1 MAKKQKS
8 FRPKARLPKGMR
20 DLRAG
25 EVAERR
31 AMLARIQEVYE
42 SYGFDPLETSALEYA
57 DALGKFLP
65 DADRPNE
72 GVFSFQDDDEQ
83 WLSLRYDLT
92 APLARMVAENYDALP
107 KPFRRYQ
114 TGQVWRNEK
123 PGPGRFREFTQCDA
137 DTVGSPEMAAD
148 AELCAMV
155 ADALEAVGI
164 ARGDYVVRVNNRKI
178 LDGVLE
184 TIGVPAGDD
193 GAHKRL
199 TVLRAIDKL
208 DRLGT
213 EGVRALLGE
222 GRKDESGDYTEGA
235 GLSPD
240 QAETVLAF
248 VNAGADDRGEVVK
261 ELRALVRDS
270 ETGLTGVAELE
281 EIGHLLD
288 VIDYGPDRIVFDP
301 SVVRGLGYY
310 TGPVFE
316 AELTFEVK
324 DEKGQPIR
332 FGSVGGGGRY
342 DDLVSRFKG
351 TTVPATGVSIG
362 VDRLLAAL
370 NALGT
375 SKSMALPAPVVVLP
389 LDKERMDDYQR
400 MVWELR
406 AGGIRAEMYLGGAGM
421 KAQLKYA
428 DRRGAPIAIIQGSDE
443 MERGEV
449 TLKDL
454 VLGEKLS
461 AEIED
466 NTAWREDQP
475 AQVSA
480 PREKLVDAVKDMLAR
495 PHHAR

>member
-1 MAKKQKS
+1 MAKTQKE
-8 FRPKARLPKGMR
+8 FRPRARLPKGMR

-25 EVAERR
+25 DVAARR
-31 AMLARIQEVYE
+31 AMLARITAVYE
-42 SYGFDPLETSALEYA
+42 AYGFDPLETSSIEYA

-72 GVFSFQDDDEQ
+72 GVFSFEDDDGQ

-92 APLARMVAENYDALP
+92 APLARMVAENYDGLP

-155 ADALEAVGI
+155 ADALEAAGI
-164 ARGDYVVRVNNRKI
+164 ARGGYIVRINNRKI

-184 TIGVPAGDD
+184 RIGVPGDAAG
-193 GAHKRL
+193 GRQRL
-199 TVLRAIDKL
+199 AVLRAIDKL

-213 EGVRALLGE
+213 DGVRALLGS

-235 GLSPD
+235 KLSAD
-240 QAETVLAF
+240 QADTVLAF
-248 VNAGADDRGEVVK
+248 VGARAADRAGTIAA
-261 ELRALVRDS
+261 LAALVEGS
-270 ETGLTGVAELE
+270 ETGEAGVRELE
-281 EIGHLLD
+281 EIGSLLD
-288 VIDYGPDRIVFDP
+288 AVEYGADRVVFDP

-324 DEKGQPIR
+324 DAAGQPVR
-332 FGSVGGGGRY
+332 FGSIGGGGRY

-351 TTVPATGVSIG
+351 SAIPATGVSIG

-370 NALGT
+370 DVLG
-375 SKSMALPAPVVVLP
+375 SGAAEELSAPVVVLP
-389 LDKERMDDYQR
+389 LDRDRMADYQR
-400 MVWELR
+400 MVWDLR
-406 AGGIRAEMYLGGAGM
+406 NSGIRAEMYLGSAGM
-421 KAQLKYA
+421 RAQLKYA
-428 DRRGAPIAIIQGSDE
+428 DRRGAPIAVIQGGDE
-443 MERGEV
+443 LARGDV

-454 VLGEKLS
+454 ILGAKLS
-461 AEIED
+461 ANIED
-466 NTAWREDQP
+466 NATWREDQP
-475 AQVSA
+475 AQVSV
-480 PREKLVDAVKDMLAR
+480 PRADLVNAVKQMLAR
-495 PHHAR
+495 HG